1 MLIRN
6 AMLADALGVRE
17 GDVLIE
23 NGTITAVGKD
33 LQADGPVLDAGG
45 LVLLPA
51 FVDTHCHFR
60 TPGFE
65 YKEDLTSG
73 SRAAARGGLLH
84 DLYLCNWS
92 QTNIGPWKRLLIHP
106 QIALRNAEIH
116 GLSDLEKD
124 IISKHMWPLTL
135 RKVPRHRES
144 VVVNLADKI
153 CACTEMLRL
162 YSKIG
167 AAAALAKYNLC
178 KPLFPQSVV

>member
-1 MLIRN
+1 MEQVSS
-6 AMLADALGVRE
+6 LAWAAPN
-17 GDVLIE
+17 VL
-23 NGTITAVGKD
+23 APW
-33 LQADGPVLDAGG
+33 GPSA
-45 LVLLPA
+45 
-51 FVDTHCHFR
+51 
-60 TPGFE
+60 
-65 YKEDLTSG
+65 TSG
-73 SRAAARGGLLH
+73 LCGHHCIFVSYLSFSICKKFHLNAVAAARAGLLH

>member
-1 MLIRN
+1 MWNPLLLEEFRSCI
-6 AMLADALGVRE
+6 AD
-17 GDVLIE
+17 LIE
-23 NGTITAVGKD
+23 HPDIQKMNQIKQHVDGVSCLDHCIFVSYLSFSICKKFHLNAV
-33 LQADGPVLDAGG
+33 
-45 LVLLPA
+45 
-51 FVDTHCHFR
+51 
-60 TPGFE
+60 
-65 YKEDLTSG
+65 
-73 SRAAARGGLLH
+73 AAARAGLLH
-84 DLYLCNWS
+84 DLYLCTWS